1 MKNFFSIHTEHHG
14 LVSDKWKLYLNKY
27 DSLLNPYRE
36 QEISLLEIGV
46 QNGGSLAIW
55 AKFFPQALKI
65 TGCDINPECNKLE
78 YEDNR
83 VSIII
88 GDANDDDV
96 FKQVVSEIKTPSI
109 VIDDGSHT
117 SSDIIKSFVKY
128 FSILDTDGVY
138 IAEDLH
144 CSYWSEYEGGLFHP
158 YSSMAFFKAL
168 ADVLNFEFWGINSQP
183 SMVLQGFFDAYS
195 VELSTEVLLKIHSV
209 EFINSM
215 CIIHKKD
222 ADQNVL
228 GKRMVVGEN
237 DPVQAGG
244 LELDGLQMGHIN
256 QTQNQWQTTLI
267 KRIEKAE
274 HEITARDVKISS
286 LSEKLLDH
294 EASINDLK
302 NKLTL
307 REHEISGI
315 RNSHSWKIT
324 APFRIFSTLI
334 RRIYDFCRFKK

>member
-88 GDANDDDV
+88 GDANDEDV

-109 VIDDGSHT
+109 IIDDGSHT

-144 CSYWSEYEGGLFHP
+144 CSYWSAYEGGLFHP

-168 ADVLNFEFWGINSQP
+168 ADVLNFEFWGLNSQP
-183 SMVLQGFFDAYS
+183 SMVLQDFFDAHS
-195 VELSTEVLLKIHSV
+195 VELSTEVLLQIHSV

-215 CIIHKKD
+215 CIIRKKD

-228 GKRMVVGEN
+228 GKRMVAGEN
-237 DPVQAGG
+237 DPVQARS
-244 LELDGLQMGHIN
+244 LFLDGLPIDHSN
-256 QTQNQWQTTLI
+256 QTQNPWKENLI
-267 KRIEKAE
+267 KRIAKAE
-274 HEITARDVKISS
+274 HEIADRNQ
-286 LSEKLLDH
+286 KLLDH
-294 EASINDLK
+294 EASITELE

-307 REHEISGI
+307 REHQISGLH
-315 RNSHSWKIT
+315 NSHSWKIT

-334 RRIYDFCRFKK
+334 RRIYDFCCFKK